1 MCGIAGIVYRDR
13 ERPVAESLVR
23 GMCSAL
29 QHRGPDD
36 EGLYVCGAVGLG
48 MRRLS
53 IIDLSGGH
61 QPIFNEDGSKAIVFN
76 GEIYNYRELRHGL
89 IARGHTLRT
98 AGDTETVLH
107 LYEEQGPACVDRL
120 RGMFAYAIWDAA
132 AETLVLTRD
141 RFGIKPLYIVTG
153 DWGIAFA
160 SELKALHAAGLTTR
174 ELDWEALDAYVQLGY
189 VPAPATPFRDV
200 RKLEP
205 GHWLRWRRTGELTVR
220 PYWDLPQGTIPA
232 PPDIE
237 QRVVKWIDASVAAH
251 LVSDVPVAAFLS
263 GGLDSSAV
271 VASVTAVAS
280 RPEEVPH
287 AFTARYHGSGAAAA
301 DETEL
306 ARLLAGRYGVP
317 LTVVDISP
325 EVRDVFEPI
334 VYALDEPHADDSAIP
349 TWALS
354 KIVGSRYKVALTG
367 IGGDELFG
375 GYRRYAG
382 MLAAEHCDRLPRPL
396 RAAAAALGDLLP
408 GTGGSELAVDR
419 VKRFLH
425 AGNGATSHALRGAP
439 ERYLGLLSRAPD
451 LLRRSLYAP
460 PLREAI
466 AGNAA
471 QERFRRLYRDA
482 GSPQGLAA
490 ALYLD
495 YKTYL
500 ADDILALSDRLSMAH
515 SLEIRVPLVDH
526 VLAEQ
531 VFPLPA
537 HFKVR
542 SWQLKPLLKRALASR
557 IPAAHFKAPKRGFV
571 GPTAAWLRHELRS
584 MVLDE
589 LSPARMA
596 RLGYFDSTVVQGLL
610 DDHFSQRHNREA
622 ILWALLCFSTWHR
635 LFVEASAERRPVT
648 RRPVMEVI

>member
-13 ERPVAESLVR
+13 EHPVAESLVR
-23 GMCSAL
+23 QMCSAL

-36 EGLYVCGAVGLG
+36 EGRYVCGAVGLG

-53 IIDLSGGH
+53 IIDLNGGR
-61 QPIFNEDGSKAIVFN
+61 QPIFNEDGSKVIVFN
-76 GEIYNYRELRHGL
+76 GEIYNYRDLRHGL
-89 IARGHTLRT
+89 LHRGHTFRS

-107 LYEEQGPACVDRL
+107 LYEEQGVDCVNQL
-120 RGMFAYAIWDAA
+120 RGMFACAIWDASS
-132 AETLVLTRD
+132 ETLLLARD
-141 RFGIKPLYIVTG
+141 RFGIKPLYFVTAP
-153 DWGIAFA
+153 WGIAFA
-160 SELKALHAAGLTTR
+160 SELKALLAAGLTSR

-189 VPAPATPFRDV
+189 VPAPASPFRDI

-205 GHWLRWRRTGELTVR
+205 GHWLRWRRTGEFTVQS
-220 PYWDLPQGTIPA
+220 YWDLPRGAVSA

-237 QRVVKWIDASVAAH
+237 RQVVEWIDASVAAH
-251 LVSDVPVAAFLS
+251 LVSDVPIAAFLS

-271 VASVTAVAS
+271 VTSVASVAA
-280 RPEEVPH
+280 RQREGVPH
-287 AFTARYHGSGAAAA
+287 AFTARYHGSGAGST
-301 DETEL
+301 DETDL
-306 ARLLAGRYGVP
+306 ARRLAKRY
-317 LTVVDISP
+317 
-325 EVRDVFEPI
+325 E
-334 VYALDEPHADDSAIP
+334 
-349 TWALS
+349 
-354 KIVGSRYKVALTG
+354 
-367 IGGDELFG
+367 
-375 GYRRYAG
+375 
-382 MLAAEHCDRLPRPL
+382 RLPRAL
-396 RAAAAALGDLLP
+396 RAAAAAIGDLLP
-408 GTGGSELAVDR
+408 GAGGSARELALDR

-425 AGNGATSHALRGAP
+425 AGNGGASGAGGGGMARGTP
-439 ERYLGLLSRAPD
+439 ERYLGLVSRAPD
-451 LLRRSLYAP
+451 SLRQRLYDPA
-460 PLREAI
+460 LRNTI
-466 AGNAA
+466 SGNAA
-471 QERFRRLYRDA
+471 LERFTRLHRA
-482 GSPQGLAA
+482 ASSPEGLPA

-571 GPTAAWLRHELRS
+571 GPTAAWLRHELRP

-596 RLGYFDSTVVQGLL
+596 RLGYFDPSMVQRLL
-610 DDHFSQRHNREA
+610 DDHFSQRHNRET

-635 LFVEASAERRPVT
+635 LFAEAPAARRVT
-648 RRPVMEVI
+648 